1 MTKIILV
8 GLLFISLST
17 ALAQPIPPR
26 SIEDSVI
33 GWKKIYHLKGAKEP
47 LKFDDKTYSIAQ
59 LSICD
64 SLINWMQSS
73 YVPKGGLGDAKRT
86 VVGNLDIYHQGD
98 ASLPPSYGAYT
109 KTYIDLRYN
118 SSGKM
123 EPVSDSHER
132 WSIRANA
139 PVGIAADIYC
149 TPTQYYFTLPTFE
162 EQGYGNDLPILYG
175 LATHPNTQKYFT
187 YFKRNSAIGNEKT
200 VLLCKDNKPP
210 FMKITKGEY
219 LQITEAAV
227 AMKYDAEKKKI
238 YAENKND
245 QRSID
250 YFMKYLNENNEKRI
264 LCLKNNKEKYKNRL
278 QEPAQIYTDQPSILL
293 ENFPDVFEGNGAGS
307 VKLFVYKIDPV
318 VAELCKTD
326 KPQWIVVTW
335 HGDVTSPVGKHQHE
349 SIINNFNF
357 DYVYN
362 FFFDPEKVKGQPYKP
377 LRSPVFKAAVVV
389 TASSAANEKN
399 TADKNVHFFDDFS
412 TTGAGQKPIGW
423 DARDNREGVSSAVTT
438 IDETPTKWA
447 VVDGNSMSPKALKKP
462 LPPNF
467 TLSYDVVVPENFT
480 WGAKG
485 LVLLLSK
492 EKTQGVAEA
501 FIRLKVRPGSG
512 GGNGE
517 AEFETKFPS
526 AYANGSKWYVIP
538 GFSNNKKLN
547 RISISIKKNGDL
559 LQLIIDKNLIAEY
572 AKGIPAD
579 MLFNALFLEMG
590 QKGSEN
596 DHYYVSNIKITKD

>member
-1 MTKIILV
+1 
-8 GLLFISLST
+8 
-17 ALAQPIPPR
+17 
-26 SIEDSVI
+26 
-33 GWKKIYHLKGAKEP
+33 
-47 LKFDDKTYSIAQ
+47 
-59 LSICD
+59 
-64 SLINWMQSS
+64 
-73 YVPKGGLGDAKRT
+73 
-86 VVGNLDIYHQGD
+86 
-98 ASLPPSYGAYT
+98 
-109 KTYIDLRYN
+109 
-118 SSGKM
+118 
-123 EPVSDSHER
+123 
-132 WSIRANA
+132 
-139 PVGIAADIYC
+139 
-149 TPTQYYFTLPTFE
+149 
-162 EQGYGNDLPILYG
+162 
-175 LATHPNTQKYFT
+175 
-187 YFKRNSAIGNEKT
+187 
-200 VLLCKDNKPP
+200 
-210 FMKITKGEY
+210 
-219 LQITEAAV
+219 
-227 AMKYDAEKKKI
+227 
-238 YAENKND
+238 
-245 QRSID
+245 
-250 YFMKYLNENNEKRI
+250 MKYLNENNEKRI

-293 ENFPDVFEGNGAGS
+293 ENVPDIFEGTGAGS

-492 EKTQGVAEA
+492 EKTQGVA
-501 FIRLKVRPGSG
+501 
-512 GGNGE
+512 
-517 AEFETKFPS
+517 
-526 AYANGSKWYVIP
+526 
-538 GFSNNKKLN
+538 
-547 RISISIKKNGDL
+547 
-559 LQLIIDKNLIAEY
+559 
-572 AKGIPAD
+572 
-579 MLFNALFLEMG
+579 
-590 QKGSEN
+590 
-596 DHYYVSNIKITKD
+596 